1 MSASYPFPNRYN
13 RRGQRLC
20 AAATTDGRP
29 CSQPIARPGQQVCH
43 FHANGVPLPDAAPPI
58 TDDWLLDAIATPQVA
73 KQAWFLQAR
82 PEAVCA
88 SAAVAAGA
96 SVAIAADP
104 DAVQELVLQS
114 AQANG
119 SGHAVCVLP
128 AYHLGTVLGHVLAP
142 TDQVPEQLQPLLQH
156 GGTLVLTDLESV
168 PRSTLSTLLY
178 SLGPGVQRDLGIDVN
193 VVLACPD
200 PDAWLRTLP
209 VLTLTPHTQD
219 KLPLAPALDTSSPAF
234 KQAVQYHAATL
245 MTFMAK
251 EDVDRAAR
259 SQGLSLWGASHP
271 VFYRLEAWGR
281 IAAALDETVPS
292 SVPQHDQLM
301 ASALSGALGSP
312 ILAQKYVDWKAHEGL
327 PNYAAL
333 RCLSPPQLAGMVN
346 HAVSTGRPN
355 RVLWSLLAARVV
367 AQNYDDTQRA
377 HVDAWVDTLWRRAP
391 DHIALGNPRAL
402 ADNIARSF
410 GVQQLQ
416 LPQATVSAAARH

>member
-29 CSQPIARPGQQVCH
+29 CDQPIARPGQQVCH
-43 FHANGVPLPDAAPPI
+43 FHANWVPLPDTAPPI
-58 TDDWLLDAIATPQVA
+58 TDDWLLDAIASPQVA

-104 DAVQELVLQS
+104 DAVQQLVVQS
-114 AQANG
+114 GLANG
-119 SGHAVCVLP
+119 SGRAACVLP
-128 AYHLGTVLGHVLAP
+128 ARRLGTVLGHLLAP
-142 TDQVPEQLQPLLQH
+142 TDQVPEQLQPLLH
-156 GGTLVLTDLESV
+156 NGGTLVLTDLESV
-168 PRSTLSTLLY
+168 PKSTLSTLLC
-178 SLGPGVQRDLGIDVN
+178 SLGPGVQRDLGIDIN
-193 VVLACPD
+193 VVLACRSQ
-200 PDAWLRTLP
+200 DAVLRTLP
-209 VLTLTPHTQD
+209 VLTLTPHIQD

-245 MTFMAK
+245 MTFMAN
-251 EDVDRAAR
+251 EEVDRTAR

-281 IAAALDETVPS
+281 IAAAIDETVPA

-301 ASALSGALGSP
+301 VPALSGALWSP
-312 ILAQKYVDWKAHEGL
+312 TLAQKYVDWKAHEGL

-333 RCLSPPQLAGMVN
+333 QRLSPPQLAGMVD
-346 HAVSTGRPN
+346 HAIGTGRPD

-377 HVDAWVDTLWRRAP
+377 QVDAWVDILWRRAP

-410 GVQQLQ
+410 GVPQLQ
-416 LPQATVSAAARH
+416 LPQATVFAATRH